1 MSNDIGNPHIARS
14 GALNPAGAAYIGAPA
29 ALAGNLAVVPPQA
42 QPGMRTEGST
52 RRRTGLMPAVARAKF
67 PVIIRDN
74 PGKRVDPRKL
84 AELRATVRRLEIAEK
99 LAAIPWVES
108 TQRGTVPAG
117 DEKLRVAYQQAVDIL
132 GAARRELSAAEES
145 ARGKPTQVRLTEA
158 REPSAVAHAFDPGYD
173 APRFR
178 CLHDRCQG
186 DEWASEGDMRR
197 AHPSASEMDRDG
209 QAHVFA
215 LYSDAPMDP
224 ADPEGEK
231 VGLIAAI
238 GTDGATVGT
247 VSAQASAEPTA
258 TAADVDE
265 LRAELKALRAQLG
278 NGKGGKA

>member
-1 MSNDIGNPHIARS
+1 MSDIGDIHIARG

-42 QPGMRTEGST
+42 QPGMRTEGAT

-74 PGKRVDPRKL
+74 PGKRIDPRKL

-158 REPSAVAHAFDPGYD
+158 REPSAVAHAFDGYD
-173 APRFR
+173 APRYR

-224 ADPEGEK
+224 ADPEGER

-247 VSAQASAEPTA
+247 VSAQASAEPIA
-258 TAADVDE
+258 TAAEVDE
-265 LRAELKALRAQLG
+265 LRAQIAALRAQLG